1 MEKYIEQ
8 LEYLMALL
16 AAAIFNTPGLILSF
30 IVITIVCCII
40 ACSAKTLKAICIPAA
55 IVTILAIISF
65 GVLYFIFK
73 TMTGM

>member
-30 IVITIVCCII
+30 IVITLVCCII
-40 ACSAKTLKAICIPAA
+40 ACSAKTLKAIWIPA
-55 IVTILAIISF
+55 IIITILAIISL

-73 TMTGM
+73 SMAGI